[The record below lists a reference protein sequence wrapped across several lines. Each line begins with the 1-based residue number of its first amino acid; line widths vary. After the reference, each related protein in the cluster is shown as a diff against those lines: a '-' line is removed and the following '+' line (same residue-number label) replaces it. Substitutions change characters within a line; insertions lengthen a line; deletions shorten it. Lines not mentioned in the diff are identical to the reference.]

1 MKNKITIFC
10 IIAFS
15 FMQTLF
21 AFSPELHFATGH
33 GDGITCTAWSRDGNY
48 IATASDDKTI
58 CIWDAK
64 TGKELR
70 TLIGHTD
77 EINHISWSYD
87 SKQIASISRRAE
99 QIYVW
104 DALTGE
110 KIQEEDAWGE
120 CIAWSPVDSKLAAT
134 DRSVFVYENNDWIFF
149 LHPSGVCY
157 SVAWSPDAK
166 FIVTTGYDHTVR
178 VWNVQ
183 QKKEVAVCTGHSDV
197 VYYACFSPDGKYV
210 ASASRDGTARVWD
223 AFSGKELFQL
233 HGHKRSI
240 ERITW
245 SPDGKYIA
253 TYGDA
258 IDSTLRVFNAKNGN
272 LLYEQKDSG
281 TGLSVESWSPDGTC
295 LAIGGRKTDSFI
307 NIKKASDGSIL
318 MTLGNHLEEVMSVA
332 LNKDDSLLSV
342 SAEENLIRIFNSHSN
357 ESVLSFTTSKYS
369 TSAWS
374 PDGKNIASASDDYDL
389 QFNDIYGNN
398 KRGSRCYGDR
408 LTWSCDGKY
417 IASGE
422 SNEIRIYDAKSG
434 KNIKILNQSADI
446 VHFSPNSKY
455 LASVSDRGKKIF
467 IWKVSNWRVYKTLD
481 VQSDHSIV
489 TLVWSPHGN
498 YLATGGIGDLI
509 IWNTKSW
516 KEEFNACDDFN
527 DDDDDD
533 FYDDDDEFSDD
544 DNNDIDSCYSLAW
557 MPNEK
562 YLVVGDMDGVITIW
576 DWHAR
581 KTIQTLHGHTGW
593 VTSLALTSDGKT
605 LYSGSRDGTVRTW
618 NLGSGKLLSTTLI
631 ASNDEWLT
639 FTPEGYFTGTNWAIK
654 NLVHLV
660 NGMEVTGL
668 DQLAESL
675 YRPDLVAA
683 KLRGENISAQ
693 EGTTSLTEIV
703 STGEAPLVQ
712 FVNPPASSSS
722 RDITVNFSVQDAGGG
737 VGSVYL
743 KLNDKVIQL
752 ADGSR
757 KFEFVGGE
765 TTALTQS
772 NENRMNFSHLLTLQN
787 GENTLEAYATNAAGK
802 IESRHAVAKIS
813 WNGSTAKPN
822 LYVLSVGVNKYRDRS
837 LWLNYAVPDA
847 VSIAESF
854 KSAKGN
860 LYQSVNA
867 ETLFDG
873 DVTKE
878 SLTAK
883 FKELSPK
890 VCADDVFVLFIS
902 GHGTISNKTGDYYFI
917 PSNFRYTDS
926 DALFAQGISK
936 NDILGYMSGIQAQ
949 KSLIMLDTC
958 NSGAFTNDSAARGF
972 AEKSALER
980 LVHAT
985 GQAVLTAASEEQ
997 SAMEGYEGHGI
1008 FTYVLLDALS
1018 GKADRNKDG
1027 YITLNE
1033 LASYIEELVPELSYQ
1048 KWGYEQ
1054 VPMKDLRKQDF
1065 PLVGN

>member
-1 MKNKITIFC
+1 MKMKTGIFSIIVFAFVNVAFAQSSLVNGNGAEPRLVVQEGNNGSVKYLKYTANGKYILSTDDNNAKIWDVESGRLIRTIRIRKDTGDEKTADISSDGTFC
-10 IIAFS
+10 VYVSPKGKIEICDIKTGNITSLYYEYSDIDLALSPDDKFVAILTYFEACIYDVKSLKRLITVKNDNVVHYKHAAFS
-15 FMQTLF
+15 
-21 AFSPELHFATGH
+21 A
-33 GDGITCTAWSRDGNY
+33 
-48 IATASDDKTI
+48 
-58 CIWDAK
+58 
-64 TGKELR
+64 
-70 TLIGHTD
+70 
-77 EINHISWSYD
+77 D
-87 SKQIASISRRAE
+87 SKKLGFVSAIVDVDVGYGRYFLLDISSHK
-99 QIYVW
+99 
-104 DALTGE
+104 L
-110 KIQEEDAWGE
+110 
-120 CIAWSPVDSKLAAT
+120 SPII
-134 DRSVFVYENNDWIFF
+134 RIGN
-149 LHPSGVCY
+149 
-157 SVAWSPDAK
+157 SPNL
-166 FIVTTGYDHTVR
+166 FTL
-178 VWNVQ
+178 
-183 QKKEVAVCTGHSDV
+183 
-197 VYYACFSPDGKYV
+197 SPDGKYL
-210 ASASRDGTARVWD
+210 ASVDYDGNIVITNVRTKKIVREIARKNLTYD
-223 AFSGKELFQL
+223 IKF
-233 HGHKRSI
+233 
-240 ERITW
+240 
-245 SPDGKYIA
+245 SPDGNKIFILRENDEIEIYDTKTGEKSLCTKYGTPGIIAFSADGKYCCVPDYNRLKIYDRITGELQKTISGASAIKFVNFFKNKNMFCFSCMGRHFVFNENFEFVSSDECFNPFATITDSGVLYIDYTKAEDVSAYVHPFSGEDDYKIFDLPELHGSVFEVFKNSSKKLCAVRKDNRVYIYRDSSYLGYYETEERFYDDIVSPARRFVFSDDYVREKSCIVDIVNNMVVKTENYFITFSPDDRYIA
-253 TYGDA
+253 YKTQNKNEAGSIYVCDTNAWQESAGFWKRIKRFDGYGHPCFSHTGKYFVTGADDKGIHIYDFASGKKIRTVTIEEGRLDCSYFTADDSKFVYLTYGD
-258 IDSTLRVFNAKNGN
+258 I
-272 LLYEQKDSG
+272 
-281 TGLSVESWSPDGTC
+281 
-295 LAIGGRKTDSFI
+295 
-307 NIKKASDGSIL
+307 
-318 MTLGNHLEEVMSVA
+318 
-332 LNKDDSLLSV
+332 
-342 SAEENLIRIFNSHSN
+342 IR
-357 ESVLSFTTSKYS
+357 VLSTDT
-369 TSAWS
+369 WEI
-374 PDGKNIASASDDYDL
+374 IASVVADE
-389 QFNDIYGNN
+389 N
-398 KRGSRCYGDR
+398 GD
-408 LTWSCDGKY
+408 
-417 IASGE
+417 
-422 SNEIRIYDAKSG
+422 
-434 KNIKILNQSADI
+434 
-446 VHFSPNSKY
+446 
-455 LASVSDRGKKIF
+455 
-467 IWKVSNWRVYKTLD
+467 
-481 VQSDHSIV
+481 
-489 TLVWSPHGN
+489 
-498 YLATGGIGDLI
+498 
-509 IWNTKSW
+509 
-516 KEEFNACDDFN
+516 
-527 DDDDDD
+527 
-533 FYDDDDEFSDD
+533 
-544 DNNDIDSCYSLAW
+544 
-557 MPNEK
+557 
-562 YLVVGDMDGVITIW
+562 
-576 DWHAR
+576 
-581 KTIQTLHGHTGW
+581 
-593 VTSLALTSDGKT
+593 
-605 LYSGSRDGTVRTW
+605 
-618 NLGSGKLLSTTLI
+618 
-631 ASNDEWLT
+631 WLT
-639 FTPEGYFTGTNWAIK
+639 YTPEGYFNGSEGAIK
-654 NLVHLV
+654 KFVHLV

-683 KLRGENISAQ
+683 KLRGEDISAQ
-693 EGTTSLTEIV
+693 ENAVSLTELV
-703 STGEAPLVQ
+703 SSGNAPAVS
-712 FVNPPASSSS
+712 FVNPPATASK
-722 RDITVNFSVQDAGGG
+722 RDITVNFTVQDAGGG

-757 KFEFVGGE
+757 KFELVGGE
-765 TTALTQS
+765 TTASPQPNGKRTD
-772 NENRMNFSHLLTLQN
+772 FSHLLTLQN
-787 GENTLEAYATNAAGK
+787 GENTIEAYATNAAGK

-860 LYQSVNA
+860 LYQSVNV
-867 ETLFDG
+867 ETVFDG